1 MMSEKARIVTS
12 IRESLKLSQ
21 QELADALNMGPRGV
35 TLIRKWESG
44 KAKPTSAALSALRFL
59 VRIERL
65 ERAVDMCRLRLGP
78 SSNREITNILRT
90 IEKPDHLT

>member
-12 IRESLKLSQ
+12 IRESLKLSP

-44 KAKPTSAALSALRFL
+44 KAQPTSAALSALRFL

-65 ERAVDMCRLRLGP
+65 EDALAMSLRHLNAEGK
-78 SSNREITNILRT
+78 RVVRDVLRT